1 MGGRPAVASLN
12 IRGKWAWFYDEGRFL
27 LSVCT
32 VYSLAFRSFGREGG
46 REGVALR
53 LGNVTPESNPTPTGL
68 ARFIP
73 SARLACKSSR
83 GAIKPE
89 TDRLTTNTTFQSR
102 DPERES
108 HFTWQLPLFKSS
120 GRVACRT
127 ILLTVWN

>member
-89 TDRLTTNTTFQSR
+89 TDRLTTNTTTRVGTQKEKVISPGNCPFLKAAVV
-102 DPERES
+102 
-108 HFTWQLPLFKSS
+108 LPA
-120 GRVACRT
+120 GRFY
-127 ILLTVWN
+127 